1 MSDVLL
7 RIKDTSEAEHW
18 GVGCIILNEENK
30 ILCIQR
36 SDNGQWSSPGGT
48 VDPGETIMDAVVR
61 EIKEEV
67 GLDITR
73 PRYIGMC
80 YNRTEKNGQ
89 QIIWNAYSFVCRTY
103 SGNVTIQ
110 EDEVSQYQWL
120 NLYECLNYDLFKPF
134 LYSLDMMM
142 QCTEYFELLYQP
154 EQVNKMTAID
164 QKTSIHNPGV
174 NGANGHYDASG
185 NFVYDKKKPSDYKSK
200 LQAMQQRKDPE
211 GKLQKPAEPNQNANN
226 IKVVRESYIN
236 YFNKTKD
243 VKAIYTVKDG
253 KFEFPS
259 LQQAIKDGIAKN
271 QLDYFKIFKE
281 QYVLYE
287 ISKK

>member
-7 RIKDTSEAEHW
+7 QIKDTSEAEHW

-48 VDPGETIMDAVVR
+48 VDPGETIVDAVVR

-89 QIIWNAYSFVCRTY
+89 LIIWNAYSFVCRTY

-110 EDEVSQYQWL
+110 EDEVSQFKWL
-120 NLYECLNYDLFKPF
+120 NLYECLQYDLFKPF

-164 QKTSIHNPGV
+164 QKTSIHNPGS
-174 NGANGHYDASG
+174 NGANGHYDSSG
-185 NFVYDKKKPSDYKSK
+185 NFVYDKKNPSN
-200 LQAMQQRKDPE
+200 QTAPQ
-211 GKLQKPAEPNQNANN
+211 QKPTQVNATTVQN
-226 IKVVRESYIN
+226 VRESYIN